1 MEQPER
7 SIPPAGSSAS
17 AHPPH
22 APASGLL
29 AGVARTL
36 ASHWRRSLAAAVGVL
51 VLLAVA
57 AGASGEASDDP
68 SVPGTESQ
76 QAVDLFQEHS
86 PAFGGADSTLVFTVQ
101 RGSVTDPGP
110 RAAIEGALAEV
121 RALEGVELAESPFGQ
136 GGQVSQDR
144 RLAAVDVRYST
155 DVAEIDKEDGE
166 ALIAAGETAEP
177 AVRVEA
183 RGYLVDLAAEQDA
196 PVGELIGVL
205 VAIVLLTLLFRSLA
219 AMAAT
224 LIGALVG
231 VAAGQILLA
240 AVSAPLG
247 LPTFSTVLAMMLGL
261 GAGIDYALL
270 IIGRYREQRAAG
282 DDVPEAAARAAAT
295 SGRAVVAAGL
305 IVMVAIAGL
314 LVIGVPFVG
323 KMGLGAAIA
332 IAAVVVAALTI
343 LPIMMG
349 ALGRRLV
356 PKKPEHV
363 QASAAFTRWGET
375 VTRRPLVSIG
385 AGVALLLV
393 FAFPV
398 TQLRIG
404 QPDDGNQPAG
414 DTRRSAYDQ
423 QTRAFG
429 AGSAGPFLLAVDT
442 PRGAPQTEAQ
452 LERLRQAVADT
463 PGIAG
468 TAPATPSADG
478 EMATIFATPTTA
490 PQDART
496 SALLDRLRQ
505 EVIPRATAG
514 TPLRAYVGGNVAG
527 FEDLSDKVAGRLPLF
542 ISVVIGLSVLL
553 LVMAFRSLWIPL
565 VSAVFNL
572 LSVAAAYGVVV
583 AVFQEGIGASLI
595 GADSGVPIISFLPVM
610 LFAILFGLSM
620 DYNVFLLSRIH
631 EAYNSGDGPRD
642 SVVHGV
648 GRIGKVVVFAGLIMA
663 AVFLSFVMQDD
674 LIGKMFGLGL
684 GLAILIDVLI
694 VRMVIA
700 PAIVTLLGDRAWGLP
715 AWLDRVLPDIS
726 LDGRAPSRGR
736 RAEPAEAPPAAA
748 PVPAAVAAQPLALEV
763 ERTDGRV
770 LVRATGDLDLST
782 ARRLHETLLREEQDA
797 PTVVVDLRAVRFIDS
812 SGLAALVSAHQRAR
826 RRGARFVAV
835 HTDGTP
841 VAQILAHTA
850 LDRTFDT
857 AERPPG

>member
-1 MEQPER
+1 MDRKR
-7 SIPPAGSSAS
+7 STTSLPDDVPAGPDGVARRT
-17 AHPPH
+17 P
-22 APASGLL
+22 APATGLL
-29 AGVARTL
+29 ARMARSL
-36 ASHWRRSLAAAVGVL
+36 SSHWKRSALAALGVL

-76 QAVDLFQEHS
+76 RAVDLFKAHS
-86 PAFGGADSTLVFTVQ
+86 PAFGGADSTLVFTVAEG
-101 RGSVTDPGP
+101 RISDPRP
-110 RAAIEGALAEV
+110 RAAVEGALAEV
-121 RALEGVELAESPFGQ
+121 RELEGVDLVTDPFAA
-136 GGQVSQDR
+136 GGQVSEDG

-155 DVAEIDKEDGE
+155 DVAKIEKEDGE
-166 ALIAAGETAEP
+166 ALIAAGESAEP
-177 AVRVEA
+177 AVQVEA

-196 PVGELIGVL
+196 PVGELVGVF
-205 VAIVLLTLLFRSLA
+205 VAIILLTLLFRSLA
-219 AMAAT
+219 AMLAT

-282 DDVPEAAARAAAT
+282 DTVQEAAARAAAT

-332 IAAVVVAALTI
+332 VGAVVVSALTV

-349 ALGRRLV
+349 AFGRRLV
-356 PKKPEHV
+356 PKKREHV
-363 QASAAFTRWGET
+363 ESSRAFTRWGEI
-375 VTRRPLVSIG
+375 VTRRPWLSIG

-398 TQLRIG
+398 TELRIG

-423 QTRAFG
+423 QTAAFG

-442 PRGAPQTEAQ
+442 PRGAPQTDAQ
-452 LERLRQAVADT
+452 LRALRQAVADT
-463 PGIAG
+463 PGVA
-468 TAPATPSADG
+468 TAAPATLSEDG
-478 EMATIFATPTTA
+478 EMATIFAVPTTA
-490 PQDART
+490 PQDVRT
-496 SALLDRLRQ
+496 SELLDRLRQ
-505 EVIPRATAG
+505 DVIPRATQG
-514 TPLRAYVGGNVAG
+514 TPLRVYVGGNVAG
-527 FEDLSDKVAGRLPLF
+527 FEDLSDKVSGRLPLF

-565 VSAVFNL
+565 VSALFNL

-583 AVFQEGIGASLI
+583 AVFQEGIGASLV

-631 EAYNSGDGPRD
+631 EAYNEGDGPRA
-642 SVVHGV
+642 SVIHGV

-694 VRMVIA
+694 VRMVVA
-700 PAIVTLLGDRAWGLP
+700 PAMVTLLGDRAWRLP
-715 AWLDRVLPDIS
+715 EWLDRALPNVS
-726 LDGRAPSRGR
+726 LDGERQQ
-736 RAEPAEAPPAAA
+736 
-748 PVPAAVAAQPLALEV
+748 AAVVPPERLALRV
-763 ERTDGRV
+763 ERAGDQ
-770 LVRATGDLDLST
+770 LHVRATGDLDLET
-782 ARRLHETLLREEQDA
+782 VATLDETLRGEEGDA
-797 PTVVVDLRAVRFIDS
+797 ATVVVDLRGVRFVDS
-812 SGLAALVSAHQRAR
+812 SGLAALVAAHKRAR
-826 RRGARFVAV
+826 QRGARFVAV
-835 HTDGTP
+835 RGDGTP
-841 VAQILAHTA
+841 VAQILARTA
-850 LDRTFDT
+850 LDRAFET